1 MTLQEA
7 YKVIGVKE
15 NDTIEIIKKKYRIL
29 ARENHPD
36 VSERIDAEEVTK
48 RLNVAYDIIIKSK
61 KKQQSQTSKEDT
73 SSKEHH
79 YDYKYNQYKYDQ
91 KTYDY
96 NKESERLYKMYT
108 DEKYVGATSI
118 NKEFIDWLNDNKR
131 IEKIATELNTTRAKL
146 YAKYVSFIYNHQLN
160 KDNLKLTFIE
170 YVELTLMCHNM
181 NKTIEELEK
190 EHKEALTGHI
200 TNKESFLEYILERKQ
215 INEITKYISIDIQD
229 LKLDYL
235 YQRVIGNI
243 NITFIEYVKEKYLEY
258 INNKTKYQRR

>member
-36 VSERIDAEEVTK
+36 VSTSIDAEEVTK

-61 KKQQSQTSKEDT
+61 KEEQKQTSKEDT
-73 SSKEHH
+73 SSKE
-79 YDYKYNQYKYDQ
+79 YQ

-96 NKESERLYKMYT
+96 NKESERLYKMYQ
-108 DEKYVGATSI
+108 DEQFVGATSI

-131 IEKIATELNTTRAKL
+131 IEEISSKLKTTRTNL
-146 YAKYVSFIYNHQLN
+146 YTKYVTYIYNAKN
-160 KDNLKLTFIE
+160 KITFIE
-170 YVELTLMCHNM
+170 YVELLLICHNM
-181 NKTIEELEK
+181 NKTIEELSK
-190 EHKEALTGHI
+190 EHKEELTGHI
-200 TNKESFLEYILERKQ
+200 TNKETLLEYILERKQ
-215 INEITKYISIDIQD
+215 INEIAKYIGIDIQE

-243 NITFIEYVKEKYLEY
+243 NIVFIEYVKEKYLEY